1 MRFSLA
7 GMMSNDIGVDLGTAN
22 TLIYV
27 KGRGI
32 VLNEPSIVAV
42 DSRTH
47 KPLAIGEEAKEML
60 GRAPS
65 EIEVI
70 RPMKDGVIANFEMA
84 EEMLRGFLTK
94 VQRNRGLFRPRIVIC
109 VPSGITEVEKRAVRD
124 SAEAA
129 RANEVYLIS
138 EPMAAAI
145 GVDLP
150 VEKPVGSMIVDI
162 GGGTSEIAVI
172 SLSGIVTTI
181 SERIGGDEMDD
192 AIIQYIK
199 RTYNLSIGQRMA
211 EEVKIK
217 VGSAYP
223 LDQELET
230 TVRGRHLVT
239 NIPQVVVVRSEE
251 IREALTTAVDRMVH
265 AVLYTLERTPPE
277 LAADIIDRGIFLS
290 GGGAM
295 LKGLDDRLREAT
307 NLPINIVDD
316 PLTAVVRGTGKVLE
330 EVSAYKKVLF

>member
-1 MRFSLA
+1 MNFSLA

-22 TLIYV
+22 TLIWV

-32 VLNEPSIVAV
+32 VLNEPSIVAI
-42 DSRTH
+42 DSSSH
-47 KPLAIGEEAKEML
+47 KPLAIGLEAKEML
-60 GRAPS
+60 GRAPA

-84 EEMLRGFLTK
+84 EEMLRGFLAK
-94 VQRNRGLFRPRIVIC
+94 VQKNRGLFRPRIVIC

-124 SAEAA
+124 GAEAT
-129 RANEVYLIS
+129 RANEVHLIS

-145 GVDLP
+145 GVGLP
-150 VEKPVGSMIVDI
+150 INKPVGSMIVDI

-181 SERIGGDEMDD
+181 SERIGGDEMDE
-192 AIIQYIK
+192 AVIQYIK
-199 RTYNLSIGQRMA
+199 RTYNLSIGNRMA
-211 EEVKIK
+211 EEVKMKI
-217 VGSAYP
+217 GSAYV
-223 LDQELET
+223 LEQELET

-239 NIPQVVVVRSEE
+239 NIPQVVVVKSEE
-251 IREALTTAVDRMVH
+251 IREALSESVDRVVH
-265 AVLYTLERTPPE
+265 AVLQTLEKTPPE

-295 LKGLDDRLREAT
+295 IKGLDDRLRETT
-307 NLPINIVDD
+307 NLPINIVED
-316 PLTAVVRGTGKVLE
+316 PLTAVVRGTGMVLE
-330 EVSAYKKVLF
+330 NIPAFKKVLF

>member
-1 MRFSLA
+1 MNFSFA
-7 GMMSNDIGVDLGTAN
+7 GMMSTDIGVDLGTAN
-22 TLIYV
+22 TLIWV

-42 DSRTH
+42 DSTTR
-47 KPLAIGEEAKEML
+47 KPLAIGLEAKEML

-70 RPMKDGVIANFEMA
+70 RPMKDGVIANFEIA

-94 VQRNRGLFRPRIVIC
+94 VQRTRGLFRPRVVIC

-145 GVDLP
+145 GVGLP
-150 VEKPVGSMIVDI
+150 IEKPIGSMVIDV
-162 GGGTSEIAVI
+162 GGGTSEIGVI
-172 SLSGIVTTI
+172 SLSGIVATI
-181 SERIGGDEMDD
+181 SERIGGDEMDES
-192 AIIQYIK
+192 IIQYVK
-199 RTYNLSIGQRMA
+199 STYNLSIGHRMA
-211 EEVKIK
+211 EQVKIEI
-217 VGSAYP
+217 GSAFP
-223 LDQELET
+223 LEHELET

-251 IREALTTAVDRMVH
+251 IREALYETIDRIVQ
-265 AVLYTLERTPPE
+265 AVLQTLERTPPE

-290 GGGAM
+290 GGGA
-295 LKGLDDRLREAT
+295 LIKGLDDRLREAT
-307 NLPINIVDD
+307 NLPINIVED
-316 PLTAVVRGTGKVLE
+316 PLTAVVRGTGIVLE
-330 EVSAYKKVLF
+330 DISAYRKVLF

>member
-1 MRFSLA
+1 MKFSLA

-22 TLIYV
+22 TLIWV

-42 DSRTH
+42 DHTTH
-47 KPLAIGEEAKEML
+47 RPLAIGAEAKEML
-60 GRAPS
+60 GRVPS

-70 RPMKDGVIANFEMA
+70 RPMKDGVIANFEVA

-94 VQRNRGLFRPRIVIC
+94 VQRNRGLFRPRVLVC

-129 RANEVYLIS
+129 RANEVHLIS

-145 GVDLP
+145 GVGLDIDR
-150 VEKPVGSMIVDI
+150 PVGSMIIDI

-181 SERIGGDEMDD
+181 SERIGGDEMDE

-199 RTYNLSIGQRMA
+199 RTYNLSIGNRMA

-217 VGSAYP
+217 IGSAYP
-223 LDQELET
+223 LQQELET

-239 NIPQVVVVRSEE
+239 NIPQVVVVKSEE
-251 IREALTTAVDRMVH
+251 IREALSESVDRIVQ
-265 AVLYTLERTPPE
+265 AVLQTLERTPPE

-290 GGGAM
+290 GGGAL

-316 PLTAVVRGTGKVLE
+316 PLTAVVRGTGIVLE
-330 EVSAYKKVLF
+330 NVSAYKKVLF

>member
-70 RPMKDGVIANFEMA
+70 RPMKDGVIANFEIA

-94 VQRNRGLFRPRIVIC
+94 VQRNRGLFRPRVVIC

-181 SERIGGDEMDD
+181 SERIGGDEMDE

-211 EEVKIK
+211 EEVKINI
-217 VGSAYP
+217 GSAYP

-251 IREALTTAVDRMVH
+251 IREALTPAVDRMVH

-295 LKGLDDRLREAT
+295 LKGLDDRLRETT

-330 EVSAYKKVLF
+330 DIGGYKKVLF

>member
-1 MRFSLA
+1 MKFSLA

-22 TLIYV
+22 TLIWV

-32 VLNEPSIVAV
+32 VLNEPSIVAI
-42 DSRTH
+42 DRTTH
-47 KPLAIGEEAKEML
+47 RPLAIGLEAKEML
-60 GRAPS
+60 GRAPAD
-65 EIEVI
+65 IEVI
-70 RPMKDGVIANFEMA
+70 RPMKDGVIANFEIA

-94 VQRNRGLFRPRIVIC
+94 VQRNRGLFRPRVLVC

-145 GVDLP
+145 GVGLP
-150 VEKPVGSMIVDI
+150 IDKPIGSMVIDV

-181 SERIGGDEMDD
+181 SERIGGDEMDE
-192 AIIQYIK
+192 AIIQYVK
-199 RTYNLSIGQRMA
+199 RTYNLSIGSRMA

-217 VGSAYP
+217 IGSAFP
-223 LDQELET
+223 LEQELES

-239 NIPQVVVVRSEE
+239 NIPQVIVVKSEE
-251 IREALTTAVDRMVH
+251 IREALSESVDRIMQ
-265 AVLYTLERTPPE
+265 AVLQALERTPPE
-277 LAADIIDRGIFLS
+277 LAADIIDRGVFLS
-290 GGGAM
+290 GGGAL

-307 NLPINIVDD
+307 NLPINIVED

-330 EVSAYKKVLF
+330 DVSAYKKVLF

>member
-1 MRFSLA
+1 MTFSLA

-22 TLIYV
+22 TLIWV

-42 DSRTH
+42 DHTTR
-47 KPLAIGEEAKEML
+47 KPLAIGAEAKQML
-60 GRAPS
+60 GRAPA

-84 EEMLRGFLTK
+84 EEMLRGFLAK
-94 VQRNRGLFRPRIVIC
+94 VQRTRGLFRPRVVIC

-129 RANEVYLIS
+129 RANEVYLIA

-145 GVDLP
+145 GIGLP
-150 VEKPVGSMIVDI
+150 IEKPVGSMIIDI

-181 SERIGGDEMDD
+181 SERIGGDEMDE

-211 EEVKIK
+211 EQIKIEI
-217 VGSAYP
+217 GSGYP
-223 LDQELET
+223 LEKELET

-239 NIPQVVVVRSEE
+239 NIPQVVVVKSEE
-251 IREALTTAVDRMVH
+251 IREAVAESIDRIVQ
-265 AVLYTLERTPPE
+265 AVLQTLERTPPE
-277 LAADIIDRGIFLS
+277 LAADIIDRGIFLT
-290 GGGAM
+290 GGGA
-295 LKGLDDRLREAT
+295 LIRGLDDRLREAT
-307 NLPINIVDD
+307 SLPINIVEE

-330 EVSAYKKVLF
+330 HLSAYRKVLF